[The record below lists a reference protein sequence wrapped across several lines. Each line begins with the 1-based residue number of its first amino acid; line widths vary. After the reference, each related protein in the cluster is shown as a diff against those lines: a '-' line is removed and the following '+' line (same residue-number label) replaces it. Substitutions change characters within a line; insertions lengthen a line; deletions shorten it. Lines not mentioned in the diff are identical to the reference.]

1 MSCKIGILNV
11 QRCKTTNTSDID
23 EWKDLPLPY
32 RLKFKTVPKSITDT
46 RELIYTKIMIINGTI
61 ILVSL
66 SGVYYLK
73 IPFQPNN
80 DLSQLGQL
88 EWQELEIFTRMKDNS
103 NIIMKSHNIFNIR
116 DITTNEIII
125 KNREIIPISI
135 LNSEHSQLEKCYIH
149 CEY

>member
-1 MSCKIGILNV
+1 
-11 QRCKTTNTSDID
+11 
-23 EWKDLPLPY
+23 
-32 RLKFKTVPKSITDT
+32 
-46 RELIYTKIMIINGTI
+46 MIISGTI

-80 DLSQLGQL
+80 DLSQL